1 MAAYIFAEPK
11 KGIKC
16 LGYNY
21 LWPLFK
27 FYELTECM
35 RQKDDKEFA
44 EALNRLALGK
54 CTQKDIDMFSS
65 RVIQANHLKPPE
77 DAIRLKYTSA
87 EVEKFN
93 NLKLEAMES
102 EGVISS
108 ANDRVQGTG
117 DTKHHKAIRK
127 AAKEK
132 KTKDTQGLPLHLQL
146 KIGARYMM
154 TVNTDTSDE

>member
-1 MAAYIFAEPK
+1 A
-11 KGIKC
+11 
-16 LGYNY
+16 
-21 LWPLFK
+21 
-27 FYELTECM
+27 
-35 RQKDDKEFA
+35 
-44 EALNRLALGK
+44 
-54 CTQKDIDMFSS
+54 S
-65 RVIQANHLKPPE
+65 RSGVMQVNDQKPPG
-77 DAIRLKYTSA
+77 DAIRLKYSSA

-93 NLKLEAMES
+93 KLKLEAMEC

-117 DTKHHKAIRK
+117 DTKHHKAIRN

-132 KTKDTQGLPLHLQL
+132 KTKDTQALPLHLQL